1 MAIVGISHG
10 PEISVEVRSGMVGN
24 EGDKGKKG
32 KILPGLEG
40 PPIDGVGWGSLPA
53 EGTAQL
59 GPGGRGL
66 KLLSSP
72 LLSSLEVLDLDLC
85 VNSHFP
91 REFMI
96 TSRTQGRCV

>member
-10 PEISVEVRSGMVGN
+10 PEISVGVRSGMVGS

-40 PPIDGVGWGSLPA
+40 PPIDGMGRGSLSA

-59 GPGGRGL
+59 RWVA
-66 KLLSSP
+66 LSQP
-72 LLSSLEVLDLDLC
+72 WDPVGED
-85 VNSHFP
+85 
-91 REFMI
+91 
-96 TSRTQGRCV
+96 

>member
-10 PEISVEVRSGMVGN
+10 PEISVEVRSGMVGS

-40 PPIDGVGWGSLPA
+40 PPIDGVGWGSLSA

-59 GPGGRGL
+59 GPSGREL
-66 KLLSSP
+66 KLLSS